1 MGGGRCLGQKVGLDE
16 STLFCVQ
23 RCRVEVSSSCLPLLS
38 RGVRTPP
45 PPPAQ
50 AAPQTVLP
58 PPHCPRPIR
67 LCRVAEEGT
76 KGGRG

>member
-45 PPPAQ
+45 PPPR
-50 AAPQTVLP
+50 PGSPPNSPSPSPLP
-58 PPHCPRPIR
+58 PPHPI
-67 LCRVAEEGT
+67 VPSG
-76 KGGRG
+76 